1 MTQRTR
7 NFLMGSAAVALLG
20 VGTGLVA
27 YYNGGLLSGSRAA
40 ESELAYLPAD
50 AVAVGYAD
58 VRTIMNSEFRQKLRQ
73 VIPAGHEKEQLQ
85 QELGI
90 DLEHDIDAVAAA
102 YSGGANAGLGG
113 AVVVVRGRF
122 NEGQI
127 EAKAVQHGARVEEYR
142 GKRMLVMTAEAHAA
156 HGGDSAGP
164 TAGGVTFLEPGLVM
178 LGEASAMKKAID
190 AAAAGQDIRKNA
202 EVMKM
207 VNDVRGSN
215 TAWFVGSFEHL
226 TSQAPLPEE
235 VRVHLPAVQMF
246 AVGAHVNGGV
256 AGHFKAEARDDQ
268 AADQLRDL
276 IRGAMAVG
284 QLASSQNPRIE
295 AMLKSIQMTGT
306 GKSVGITF
314 TMPAEMLDLIH
325 GLAAGRP
332 SPTPQT
338 PR

>member
-20 VGTGLVA
+20 LGTGLVA
-27 YYNGGLLSGSRAA
+27 YYNGGLLTGSRAA

-73 VIPAGHEKEQLQ
+73 VVPAGPEKEQLQ
-85 QELGI
+85 QELGL
-90 DLEHDIDAVAAA
+90 DLENDIDAVAAA
-102 YSGGANAGLGG
+102 YAGGTSGLGG

-127 EAKAVQHGARVEEYR
+127 EAKATQHGARVEEYR
-142 GKRMLVMTAEAHAA
+142 GKRMLVMTADAHAA
-156 HGGDSAGP
+156 AGGAGTGP
-164 TAGGVTFLEPGLVM
+164 TTGGVTFLEPGLVM
-178 LGEASAMKKAID
+178 LGEAAAMKKALD
-190 AAAAGQDIRKNA
+190 AAEAGQDIRKNA
-202 EVMKM
+202 DVMKM
-207 VNDVRGSN
+207 VNDVRGTN

-256 AGHFKAEARDDQ
+256 SGNFKAEARDDQ
-268 AADQLRDL
+268 AANQLRDL

-284 QLASSQNPRIE
+284 QLASGQNPRIE
-295 AMLKSIQMTGT
+295 AMLKSIQITGS
-306 GKSVGITF
+306 GKSVGVTF
-314 TMPAEMLDLIH
+314 SMPAEILDLIN
-325 GLAAGRP
+325 GLAVGRP
-332 SPTPQT
+332 SQTPQP

>member
-7 NFLMGSAAVALLG
+7 NFLIGSAAVALVG

-27 YYNGGLLSGSRAA
+27 YYNGGLLTSRVA

-58 VRTIMNSEFRQKLRQ
+58 VRTIMNSEFRQKVRQ
-73 VIPAGHEKEQLQ
+73 VMPAGTEQQKFQ
-85 QELGI
+85 QELGLDI
-90 DLEHDIDAVAAA
+90 EKDIDAVAAA
-102 YSGGANAGLGG
+102 YSGGHNGLGG

-127 EAKAVQHGARVEEYR
+127 EAKAVEHGGRVEEYR

-156 HGGDSAGP
+156 HMGNTSGP
-164 TAGGVTFLEPGLVM
+164 TTGGVTFLEPGLLM

-190 AAAAGQDIRKNA
+190 SAAAGQDIRKNA
-202 EVMKM
+202 ELMNM
-207 VNDVRGSN
+207 VNDVRGTGN
-215 TAWFVGSFEHL
+215 AWFVGSFEHL
-226 TSQAPLPEE
+226 TSEAPLPAE
-235 VRVHLPAVQMF
+235 VRNHLPAVNLF
-246 AVGAHVNGGV
+246 AISANVNGGV
-256 AGHFKAEARDDQ
+256 SGQFRAEARDEE
-268 AADQLRDL
+268 AANQLRDI

-284 QLASSQNPRIE
+284 QLASGQNPKVD
-295 AMLKSIQMTGT
+295 AMMKSIQMTGT
-306 GKSVGITF
+306 GKTVGLTF
-314 TMPAEMLDLIH
+314 AMPPEMLDLLN

-332 SPTPQT
+332 KTTPNT